1 MKKLELTQYGIMK
14 SGDKVLHD
22 GIIRTIDE
30 LISYNQYM
38 KTITE
43 NNKLIAE
50 FLVKNEGGLVKLE
63 ENIFSTIDEFEIPD
77 DYLTLKD
84 LKYHKDWNWLMEV
97 VEKIESLP
105 DEENNGAFFFEIYQD
120 SVSIIF
126 SNDDYIIDLI
136 NVMGQG
142 SRINNVYQA
151 VVEFIQLYN
160 KANESLS

>member
-1 MKKLELTQYGIMK
+1 MKNI
-14 SGDKVLHD
+14 V
-22 GIIRTIDE
+22 
-30 LISYNQYM
+30 
-38 KTITE
+38 E

-50 FLVKNEGGLVKLE
+50 FMGFVADKSFEVRLVDGINTSYYYYK
-63 ENIFSTIDEFEIPD
+63 D
-77 DYLTLKD
+77 DVMYLPEVMEYNCSWD
-84 LKYHKDWNWLMEV
+84 WLMEV
-97 VEKIESLP
+97 VDKIESLP
-105 DEENNGAFFFEIYQD
+105 DEENNGAFFFKIYQD

-160 KANESLS
+160 KANKSLS

>member
-1 MKKLELTQYGIMK
+1 MKNI
-14 SGDKVLHD
+14 V
-22 GIIRTIDE
+22 
-30 LISYNQYM
+30 
-38 KTITE
+38 E

-50 FLVKNEGGLVKLE
+50 FMGFVADKSFEVKLADGI
-63 ENIFSTIDEFEIPD
+63 NTSYYYYKD
-77 DYLTLKD
+77 DVVHLPEAMAYNCSWD
-84 LKYHKDWNWLMEV
+84 WLMEV
-97 VEKIESLP
+97 VDKIESLP

-160 KANESLS
+160 KANKSLS